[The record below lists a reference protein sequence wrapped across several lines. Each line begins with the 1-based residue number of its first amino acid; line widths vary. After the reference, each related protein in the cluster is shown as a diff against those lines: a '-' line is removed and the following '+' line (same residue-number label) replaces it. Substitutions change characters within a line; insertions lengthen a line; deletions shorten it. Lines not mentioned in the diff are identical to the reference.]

1 VSESVEDVEELS
13 LPIGWSLDP
22 DDPRWPDDFWG
33 FAGKL
38 FGLLVTWIA
47 LTMGA
52 PFWFD
57 LLGRVSRVR
66 GTGSKPAADA
76 K

>member
-1 VSESVEDVEELS
+1 
-13 LPIGWSLDP
+13 
-22 DDPRWPDDFWG
+22 
-33 FAGKL
+33 
-38 FGLLVTWIA
+38 VTWIA

-66 GTGSKPAADA
+66 GTGQKPAAETS
-76 K
+76 